1 MFGSWN
7 GHILL
12 ACSELATGLF
22 HFAGKWYGDII
33 TKNVRGFVLVFFSSS
48 FHSSFSQSKVLLLAT
63 VRVMH
68 AIFSF

>member
-33 TKNVRGFVLVFFSSS
+33 TKKCARLCIGIFFFLFPVLFFTKQGFTASYC
-48 FHSSFSQSKVLLLAT
+48 QS
-63 VRVMH
+63 H
-68 AIFSF
+68 ACYI